1 MSGIFKRIDTVFLQ
15 VGDFEKAID
24 WYSTVLGFP
33 VRWKDGLSGY
43 AALEIGETPLTL
55 VRSSKEVKERK
66 DSHISFNFF
75 VDDIEKARRHLLQHK
90 VKAEQI
96 QDDGTVKWFEFEDL
110 DGNKLGVCHFSE

>member
-1 MSGIFKRIDTVFLQ
+1 MSGMFKRIDTVFLQ
-15 VGDFEKAID
+15 VKDFEKAID

-33 VRWKDGLSGY
+33 VRWKDDQGGY

-55 VRSSKEVKERK
+55 VRSTERIKERK

-75 VDDIEKARRHLLQHK
+75 VVDIEIAHRHLLQHR
-90 VKAEQI
+90 VKAEPL
-96 QDDGTVKWFEFEDL
+96 QDDRTAKWFEFEDL